1 MTCPCSRS
9 RFRWLRKFC
18 SLICLLAG
26 CCSLPSARAQDVD
39 FSKPLKTIDEEVTAF
54 AFAPDGRVV
63 YSVRRLFKAKQYDLQ
78 RDDIWLQETNGK
90 RRRLLNGE
98 KFIRGAGPFTYRV
111 DCFRWSPNG
120 HRILGQ
126 LFTTSV
132 VDDSGRTQ
140 DSPMTLVL
148 EDNGKEVHIG
158 SGDQVIEDSGNAFW
172 LQDNATIIYFGEVL
186 KPKILFSFKYVSLVG
201 APPGSVFEGRTFLDA
216 SPVPGSNA
224 AITAERDRNLSGP
237 PRLQRMDLLSQDD
250 HELATLGDFS
260 GGLSVSP
267 SGTKAAYYLDKEVLE
282 VRDLSD
288 PRKVA
293 RLRIGLGSFQW
304 AAGENRI
311 LLKRAPEKKSGDLVW
326 VDIPPLAATADG
338 KEPALA
344 EPTPV
349 EILHGLTYRDF
360 AISPDGRL
368 LAVVPPGKHN
378 LVFYSLAPR

>member
-1 MTCPCSRS
+1 
-9 RFRWLRKFC
+9 
-18 SLICLLAG
+18 LLAG

>member
-18 SLICLLAG
+18 SFICVLAG

-63 YSVRRLFKAKQYDLQ
+63 YSVRRLFKAKQYDMQ

-111 DCFRWSPNG
+111 DSFRWSPNG
-120 HRILGQ
+120 HMILGQ

-158 SGDQVIEDSGNAFW
+158 SGDHVLEDSGNAFW
-172 LQDNATIIYFGEVL
+172 LRDNATIIYFVEVL
-186 KPKILFSFKYVSLVG
+186 KPRILFSFKYVSLVG
-201 APPGSVFEGRTFLDA
+201 APPGPVFEGRTFLDA
-216 SPVPGSNA
+216 SPVPGSNT

-304 AAGENRI
+304 AAGESRI

-338 KEPALA
+338 KEPTLA

-349 EILHGLTYRDF
+349 EILHGLAYRDF